1 MAYTGSNALE
11 MLKADHREVETLFA
25 RFDAADGDVR
35 AQAEL
40 ASRIG
45 QALAIHA
52 ELEESILYP
61 RLFQPLDDAVDLVCE
76 ATVEHGTLHGLIA
89 DMNGKDPGD
98 PMVKARVVV
107 LKEYVKH
114 HVREEENE
122 LFPKVEASDLDL
134 DAIGRE
140 MAMLKE
146 ALKAQ
151 VDGRANGG
159 RIHVTEVS
167 IEDARRDG
175 TDA

>member
-1 MAYTGSNALE
+1 MAANGSNAIDL
-11 MLKADHREVETLFA
+11 LKADHREVEHLFA
-25 RFDAADGDVR
+25 QFDAADGDAH

-52 ELEESILYP
+52 ELEESLLYP
-61 RLFQPLDDAVDLVCE
+61 RLLKTEKGEEEVDLVCE

-89 DMNGKDPGD
+89 DMNGRDPSD

-114 HVREEENE
+114 HVREEEKE
-122 LFPKVEASDLDL
+122 LFPKVEKSDLDL
-134 DAIGRE
+134 DAIGAE
-140 MAMLKE
+140 MQELRRSLE
-146 ALKAQ
+146 SQ
-151 VDGRANGG
+151 VDGGADGT

-167 IEDARRDG
+167 H
-175 TDA
+175 